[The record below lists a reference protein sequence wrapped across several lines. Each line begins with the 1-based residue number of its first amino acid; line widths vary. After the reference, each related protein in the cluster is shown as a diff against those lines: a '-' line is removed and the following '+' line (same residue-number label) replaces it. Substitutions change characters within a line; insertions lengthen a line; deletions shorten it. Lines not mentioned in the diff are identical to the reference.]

1 MAELTNPPYNRLTH
15 FLEIFRRASLAN
27 KGSSMDSLLKN
38 FPLFLR
44 VPKLLQIS
52 NDEVSARYSKL
63 LPRYPDES
71 LTEIHYERNQNVWS
85 FSEHQ
90 RQIFKPEEEPTV
102 KVSKTD
108 FYHSRATLLRFFWST
123 LSFSA
128 SSRTLGKNFRTL
140 LKIFSCGVTFS
151 FIESEIFLM
160 EKSKKL
166 KKLWSFLEKK
176 SLEI

>member
-1 MAELTNPPYNRLTH
+1 MAELTNPPYNRLKY

-27 KGSSMDSLLKN
+27 KGSSTDSLLKN
-38 FPLFLR
+38 IPQILN
-44 VPKLLQIS
+44 VPELLQIS
-52 NDEVSARYSKL
+52 NDKISARYSKL
-63 LPRYPDES
+63 LRKYPEES
-71 LTEIHYERNQNVWS
+71 LTEIHYGRNQNFWN

-90 RQIFKPEEEPTV
+90 RQIFKPEKEPTG

-108 FYHSRATLLRFFWST
+108 FYHSRANLLRFFWST

-128 SSRTLGKNFRTL
+128 SSRPLGKNFQTL
-140 LKIFSCGVTFS
+140 LKIFSCAATFS
-151 FIESEIFLM
+151 FIKSEIFLK

-176 SLEI
+176 SLET